1 MLFDGIQPYRKQLY
15 RPDLYW
21 FVAGT
26 TQLLKPYGRE
36 RLKLTWH
43 VKIKFHRPIHNRW
56 GPRESPECLW
66 KLKYKKEYSCST
78 DDLSPLGSFAMI
90 GDFVRNVFDMMRGE
104 GIKPDRESR
113 NLGQLDGLPDD
124 PESEEEGES
133 VPEAGPSRESESD
146 TDPFEISSDSD

>member
-21 FVAGT
+21 YVAGT
-26 TQLLKPYGRE
+26 TQITKPYGRE
-36 RLKLTWH
+36 RLKITWY

-78 DDLSPLGSFAMI
+78 DDLASLGCFTMS
-90 GDFVRNVFDMMRGE
+90 GDFVRNVFEMMRVE
-104 GIKPDRESR
+104 GIKTDR
-113 NLGQLDGLPDD
+113 LDGLPDD
-124 PESEEEGES
+124 PESEEDVVS
-133 VPEAGPSRESESD
+133 VPSPEAGPSRESESD
-146 TDPFEISSDSD
+146 TDPFEISSESD